1 MTYEPPKEHSPE
13 HIAHF
18 VREFVKQHK
27 DNAEDVAC
35 EHMFAAMADQD
46 AKEAAF
52 WLAVIHEIR
61 QISGASTAIN

>member
-1 MTYEPPKEHSPE
+1 MTVDPPHEHSPE
-13 HIAHF
+13 TIAHF
-18 VREFVKQHK
+18 VREFVKEHQ
-27 DNAEDVAC
+27 ASSEDVAC
-35 EHMFAAMADQD
+35 DHMFACMTQQD